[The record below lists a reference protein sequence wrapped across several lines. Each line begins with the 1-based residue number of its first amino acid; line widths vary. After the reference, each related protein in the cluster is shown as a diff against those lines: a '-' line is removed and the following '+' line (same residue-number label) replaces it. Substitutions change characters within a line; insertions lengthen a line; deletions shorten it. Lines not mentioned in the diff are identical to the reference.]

1 MISLQLVDGLTIL
14 SLAIEKISS
23 WSEWVLSG
31 FPLIMCNCHIIIKHT
46 KNPNNL
52 KYNISN
58 PGTKIFWQAITN
70 VIREE

>member
-1 MISLQLVDGLTIL
+1 MISLQLVDCFTIL
-14 SLAIEKISS
+14 SLAMEKTSS

-31 FPLIMCNCHIIIKHT
+31 FPLIMCHCHIIIKHT

-52 KYNISN
+52 KYKISN